1 MGTDF
6 NPSIALATIPI
17 YAIIFIGWLTRKIGW
32 IHPESDRSFMRFAI
46 DVSLPC
52 FIFYNM
58 IGNEKLASI
67 SYAVGAISL
76 GAIGVGMC
84 LTLCWVASKFL
95 GLKIGE
101 GQRTFVV
108 TTGIH
113 NYGFFIIALV
123 VILYPNDEN
132 DFMGLVL
139 THNVGCDLVFWS
151 LGVALLSPS
160 VKFSPAILL
169 KGPVLSVFVALF
181 FIWTGLA
188 GKIPD
193 FALSSLKLLG
203 GAAIPLNL
211 FMFGTLIYDL
221 FSRESFNA
229 KIVGTAVLMRMALL
243 PIAFILLATALPIDP
258 SLKKLIAFQALSPCG
273 VTAAVLAKHF
283 GGYPQMAV
291 QITIA
296 TLVVAPFTLPV
307 WMWLGATLTGAF

>member
-1 MGTDF
+1 
-6 NPSIALATIPI
+6 
-17 YAIIFIGWLTRKIGW
+17 
-32 IHPESDRSFMRFAI
+32 
-46 DVSLPC
+46 
-52 FIFYNM
+52 
-58 IGNEKLASI
+58 
-67 SYAVGAISL
+67 
-76 GAIGVGMC
+76 
-84 LTLCWVASKFL
+84 
-95 GLKIGE
+95 
-101 GQRTFVV
+101 
-108 TTGIH
+108 
-113 NYGFFIIALV
+113 
-123 VILYPNDEN
+123 
-132 DFMGLVL
+132 MGLVL

-229 KIVGTAVLMRMALL
+229 KIVGTAVCMRMALL
-243 PIAFILLATALPIDP
+243 PIAFILLATILPIDP